1 MTLLRLSIVFAAILW
16 SSIGNSQD
24 SLTPLPWVGYTEL
37 QTNLPGGRH
46 ANVCTMRATLV
57 KADGSERRRI
67 AEDLVDDPNSWTQFV
82 GWSPDGKLAIVS
94 RGWQDPANAAW
105 EEEHKTFRMEPGKW
119 KLDSCLVDLDT
130 GKVTNLTAVDRVS
143 DYNGGLFFM
152 PDGKTLGFTAL
163 IGTISK
169 PFVMDLDGRNK
180 KDVSGDGSGFAYG
193 YSASP
198 DGQLISYHENYQ
210 IYIANADGTG
220 KKHIATGHNFN
231 FGPTWS
237 SDGQSLMFLSGE
249 HYHSNPYLVK
259 RDGTHLRKLV
269 DLNGYRSYTLFL
281 DVPDFHEGSSDLPV
295 WAADGQSVFYSA
307 LVGSTTEL
315 YQITLEGKVTQLTHS
330 KEGTL
335 HYHIEPSADGK
346 TLVYGKKQDGVRQ
359 LYVMKLA
366 DQSEVCIT
374 DLQVGQGAMWAR
386 WQRLAPPR

>member
-1 MTLLRLSIVFAAILW
+1 MSFSRTLIAFVVILLVRVADA
-16 SSIGNSQD
+16 QD
-24 SLTPLPWVGYTEL
+24 STAPHPWIGYTEL

-46 ANVCTMRATLV
+46 ANVRTMRATLV
-57 KADGSERRRI
+57 KADGTGCRRI
-67 AEDLVDDPNSWTQFV
+67 AEELVDDPNSWTQFV
-82 GWSPDGKLAIVS
+82 GWSPDGKLAIVA
-94 RGWQDPANAAW
+94 RGWQDPTNAAW

-169 PFVMDLDGRNK
+169 PFVMDLDGHNK

-198 DGQLISYHENYQ
+198 DGRLISYHENYQ

-220 KKHIATGHNFN
+220 KKHITTGHNFN

-237 SDGQSLMFLSGE
+237 SDAQTLMFLSGE
-249 HYHSNPYLVK
+249 HYHSNPYLVN
-259 RDGTHLRKLV
+259 RDGSQLRKLV
-269 DLNGYRSYTLFL
+269 DLNGYRSHTLFL

-295 WAADGQSVFYSA
+295 WAADGRSVFYSA
-307 LVGSTTEL
+307 LVGATTEL
-315 YQITLEGKVTQLTHS
+315 YQVTLAGEVTQLTHS

-346 TLVYGKKQDGVRQ
+346 KLLYGKKQDGVRQ
-359 LYVMKLA
+359 LNVMDLA
-366 DQSEVCIT
+366 DRNETRIT
-374 DLQVGQGAMWAR
+374 DLHAGQGAMWAH
-386 WQRLAPPR
+386 WQRSKTP